1 MQQSGEYRIRAD
13 RETVWQ
19 ALNDP
24 ELLGECIAGCQSV
37 SKIDDEHFD
46 VAVKAKIGPVSAI
59 FKAALELSDI
69 NPPESYVING
79 SAKGGAAGF
88 AKGSAQV
95 SLEEDGDFTVL
106 RYGVEANV
114 GGKLAQVGSRLV
126 EGASRKMA
134 DDFFAAFSLK
144 LDPES
149 VPADAQGDTTTG
161 EEASKGGGEAYEG
174 SGQLKIWLIA
184 FGVLILAAIL
194 AI

>member
-1 MQQSGEYRIRAD
+1 LQQSGEYRIGAS
-13 RETVWQ
+13 REAVWT

-24 ELLGECIAGCQSV
+24 DLLGECIAGCQHV
-37 SKIDDEHFD
+37 KKVDDEHFD

-59 FKAALELSDI
+59 FQGALELTEL
-69 NPPESYVING
+69 NPPASYVIQG

-88 AKGSAQV
+88 AKGRAKV
-95 SLEEDGDFTVL
+95 ELDEDGGMTVL

-134 DDFFAAFSLK
+134 DDFFAEFCK
-144 LDPES
+144 RLDPQAVAVKVAEDAPAGERYES
-149 VPADAQGDTTTG
+149 
-161 EEASKGGGEAYEG
+161 
-174 SGQLKIWLIA
+174 SGRGMIWVIA
-184 FGVLILAAIL
+184 FGVLILAAVL